1 MNQDLRWAVRWLGNN
16 PLFTASVVMILAL
29 GIGANTAVFSIVDAV
44 LLQPLPYES
53 PERLVRIEENALQRP
68 MSGVAAEDYLRWKDR
83 SDLFEKT
90 VPFIRDTVTLTGAG
104 DPDQII
110 AMRASGA
117 LFPMLGV
124 RARMGRALLESD
136 DDPAAARV
144 AVISDRLWRRR
155 FQADPRVIG
164 RAITVSDEVFTVAG
178 IMPREFAFPS
188 SDVEL
193 WLPLRVTP
201 AFKMWFQ
208 WSPA

>member
-1 MNQDLRWAVRWLGNN
+1 MIQDLLCAVRWLRKN
-16 PLFTASVVMILAL
+16 PLFTASVTMILAL

-53 PERLVRIEENALQRP
+53 PEQLVRIEENALKRP

-90 VPFIRDTVTLTGAG
+90 VPFIRDTVTLTGSG

-124 RARMGRALLESD
+124 RPRMGRALSNRSHRGGGGCQLISSSAPWLRTSMNAPSASCSPA
-136 DDPAAARV
+136 PAAT
-144 AVISDRLWRRR
+144 AVW
-155 FQADPRVIG
+155 A
-164 RAITVSDEVFTVAG
+164 
-178 IMPREFAFPS
+178 FA
-188 SDVEL
+188 
-193 WLPLRVTP
+193 
-201 AFKMWFQ
+201 
-208 WSPA
+208 